1 MKKRITLAALLMIC
15 ALVLMSFTAP
25 ASASISPLQT
35 PAEPTAVMAEPVI
48 GHPDYEQYLPAI
60 MTEPEA
66 ETK

>member
-35 PAEPTAVMAEPVI
+35 PAEPVI